1 MCFSGFL
8 LWSEKSQLS
17 ADSRERV
24 KETFLIGFAPVG
36 SLLMFHVKHIFCTE
50 LGNKGEEISPAESKS
65 EQNAYLKDKITRS
78 AIFYVSMNTLL
89 EMCFELLKK
98 YRVSKVLD
106 TKQKR
111 TWNLC

>member
-8 LWSEKSQLS
+8 LWSKNHSFS
-17 ADSRERV
+17 RDSRECSE
-24 KETFLIGFAPVG
+24 ETFFTAFAPVG
-36 SLLMFHVKHIFCTE
+36 SLPMFHVKHIFCTE

-98 YRVSKVLD
+98 YRISKVLD